1 MFFLLFFFLHLV
13 VKTISPKLKIVKF
26 ANNVDLDEAA
36 HDEPPHLDRYF
47 LLPMHDTPR
56 SKYFFE
62 ILQM

>member
-1 MFFLLFFFLHLV
+1 M